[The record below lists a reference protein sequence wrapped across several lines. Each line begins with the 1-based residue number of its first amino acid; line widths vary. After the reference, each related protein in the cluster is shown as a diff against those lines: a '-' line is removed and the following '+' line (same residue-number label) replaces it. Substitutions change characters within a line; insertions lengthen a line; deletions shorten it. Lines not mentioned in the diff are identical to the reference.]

1 MKTYIL
7 RNTYAAIA
15 ALFIALFALPQQ
27 TRAQTK
33 YDLWIAG
40 TQVTSANCNNLAT
53 ISGVSGT
60 VKYDPANKVLTL
72 QKAVINSDDANAINS
87 NTNGLTIKVV
97 GKNTLTTKGNAT
109 LCFWQP
115 GTITGGGVLNL
126 KSETDCAIYAAG
138 TNLTIDNCTVNAES
152 GAWGIAGYSG
162 SSEKLTIKNATVT
175 AIGTKKGSIRD
186 FAELNLIGCDITQP
200 TGAKFDEDKHCVV
213 QNGEIVKSWVVISK
227 KTVTTFYDLWIAGT
241 QVTSTNC
248 NDLTTIKGV
257 SGTVKYDPAKKI
269 LTLQGATIDCNIAN
283 PIYSHIDGL
292 TIKVIGTN
300 KLITAGRAS
309 LYFTQP
315 LTITGGGVLNAKSER
330 DCGIFAN
337 RTHLT
342 IDNCTVNAEGGDYG
356 IAGNDGSS
364 EKLIIQNATVTA
376 VGTKKGSIC
385 DLAELNLI
393 GCSITEPTGATF
405 DPSKHGVVLNGEFVN
420 SKVVIAKTYDL
431 KIAGVEVTSAN
442 WSNLAII
449 NGVSGTVRYD
459 PVSKTLTL
467 YKATIKSEYSCI
479 KHAIEGLTIKVEGE
493 CKLETNVK
501 SSDVYSAVEIKG
513 NTTIKGDGIL
523 ELECMGNDF
532 LTGIHIGSA
541 KTLTIEDC
549 RVRAYAHLLE
559 AYSNEAPCGI
569 RGVTGS
575 RLKVKKA
582 TVRACGYSQND
593 MTDWGHAIKDIDA
606 LDMED
611 CYITNPAGAKFD
623 ASRKG
628 VTFNGE
634 LLSDVTIATHY
645 DLMIAGEWLTPA
657 NCDNLGKIDGV
668 SGTVKYDPA
677 KKVLTLE
684 NATIDRNFAAAISS
698 GIDGLTIKVIGT
710 NKLIT
715 ADRTSLSFTQPLTI
729 TGGGVLNAKSECR
742 NAIYAYRTHLTIDN
756 CTVNAEGGYYGIAAN
771 HGSSEKLIIQNATVT
786 AIGTSGGSIR
796 GFAELNLIGCSITE
810 PTGATFDSSK
820 HGVVLNGELVK
831 SKVVIKKTSTAI
843 EAPTADNKAK
853 QGIYTIGG
861 VKLNGEVK
869 DLPKGIYIV
878 NGKKVVKK

>member
-27 TRAQTK
+27 TRAETK

-40 TQVTSANCNNLAT
+40 TQVTSANCNDLTT
-53 ISGVSGT
+53 IKGVSGT

-138 TNLTIDNCTVNAES
+138 TNLTIDNWTVNAES

-175 AIGTKKGSIRD
+175 AIGTKKGSIRA

-300 KLITAGRAS
+300 KLITGRAS

-393 GCSITEPTGATF
+393 GCKIIEPTGATF
-405 DPSKHGVVLNGEFVN
+405 DPSKHGVVQNGEIVT

-549 RVRAYAHLLE
+549 RVKAYAHLLE

-831 SKVVIKKTSTAI
+831 SKVVIKNNSTAI